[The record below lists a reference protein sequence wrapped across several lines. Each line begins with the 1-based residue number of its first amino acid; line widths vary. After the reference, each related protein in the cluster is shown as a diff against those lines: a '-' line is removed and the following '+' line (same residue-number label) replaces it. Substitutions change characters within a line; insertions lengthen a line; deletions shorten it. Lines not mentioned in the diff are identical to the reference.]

1 MDDLVSILLY
11 VVTVNVWLLVFIAC
25 LVRSE
30 RLHRCYPPWLVW
42 LKDSTF
48 CSRLLQPKKESRSEP
63 QTAVFFCVFC
73 FLVACVLMEAKEGE
87 EHGHRAQAF
96 VKAFNQALAKTLE
109 TAR

>member
-1 MDDLVSILLY
+1 MNESMHSL
-11 VVTVNVWLLVFIAC
+11 AC
-25 LVRSE
+25 AKCVCNRMSQASCIHCN
-30 RLHRCYPPWLVW
+30 RKRKVA
-42 LKDSTF
+42 
-48 CSRLLQPKKESRSEP
+48 QNPKLP
-63 QTAVFFCVFC
+63 FFFCVFC